1 MDIKILKYELKRII
15 FSKMFVITFIIALF
29 FTVIDLY
36 TKIIQGV
43 SGTAP
48 FSQWSYCRFLCDI
61 NIIMLLMLMLSC
73 TGLFSNEQRVREITS
88 CTSLPQKKYLAAK
101 SLAMFISYII
111 IAVCC
116 ILISLTFYKTT
127 FNFTNFQNFLLP
139 ILIILL
145 PTFVFV
151 FGTSM
156 FLGSQSQTL
165 LYAWIP
171 IVLILS
177 LISFN
182 STPFIDIFA
191 KGYVTYMPAVLPV
204 DSLGEPVFS
213 LSFDFIMSRVL
224 FTLVGMILYVASFK
238 KLSGNRLKS

>member
-1 MDIKILKYELKRII
+1 MDIKILKYELKKII
-15 FSKMFVITFIIALF
+15 FSEMFAITFIIALLF
-29 FTVIDLY
+29 SAINLY
-36 TKIIQGV
+36 TEIIQGV

-48 FSQWSYCRFLCDI
+48 FSKWSYCKFLCDI
-61 NIIMLLMLMLSC
+61 NTIMLIILMLSC
-73 TGLFSNEQRVREITS
+73 TGLFSRNEQRVREITS
-88 CTSLPQKKYLAAK
+88 CTSLPQKKYLATK
-101 SLAMFISYII
+101 SLALFISYLI
-111 IAVCC
+111 IAICC
-116 ILISLTFYKTT
+116 ILISLAFYKMT

-156 FLGSQSQTL
+156 FLGSKSQTL

-191 KGYVTYMPAVLPV
+191 KGYVTYMPTVLPV
-204 DSLGEPVFS
+204 DSLGEPIFS
-213 LSFDFIMSRVL
+213 LSSDFIMSRLL
-224 FTLVGMILYVASFK
+224 FTLVGMVLYVASFN
-238 KLSGNRLKS
+238 KLSGKP

>member
-29 FTVIDLY
+29 FSVISLY
-36 TKIIQGV
+36 TGIIQGV

-48 FSQWSYCRFLCDI
+48 FSKWSYCKFLCDI
-61 NIIMLLMLMLSC
+61 NTIMLLILMLSC
-73 TGLFSNEQRVREITS
+73 TGLFSRNEQRVREITS
-88 CTSLPQKKYLAAK
+88 CTSLPQKKYLATK
-101 SLAMFISYII
+101 SLALFISYLI
-111 IAVCC
+111 IAICC
-116 ILISLTFYKTT
+116 ILISLVFYKTT
-127 FNFTNFQNFLLP
+127 FNFTNFRNFLLP

-156 FLGSQSQTL
+156 FLGSKSQTL

-182 STPFIDIFA
+182 SIPFIDIFA
-191 KGYVTYMPAVLPV
+191 KGYVTYMPTVLPV
-204 DSLGEPVFS
+204 DSLSEPVFS
-213 LSFDFIMSRVL
+213 LSLNFIMSRLL
-224 FTLVGMILYVASFK
+224 FALVGMVLYVASFK
-238 KLSGNRLKS
+238 KLSGKP

>member
-1 MDIKILKYELKRII
+1 MDVKILKYELKRII
-15 FSKMFVITFIIALF
+15 FSKMFMIVFIIALF
-29 FTVIDLY
+29 FSVIDLY
-36 TKIIQGV
+36 TEIIQGV

-48 FSQWSYCRFLCDI
+48 FSKWSYCKFLCDI
-61 NIIMLLMLMLSC
+61 NTIMLLILMLSC
-73 TGLFSNEQRVREITS
+73 TGLFSRNEQRVREITS
-88 CTSLPQKKYLAAK
+88 CTSLPQKKYLATK
-101 SLAMFISYII
+101 SFALLISYLI

-116 ILISLTFYKTT
+116 ILISLVFYKTI
-127 FNFTNFQNFLLP
+127 FNFISFQNFLLP

-145 PTFVFV
+145 PTLVFV

-156 FLGSQSQTL
+156 FLGTKSQIL
-165 LYAWIP
+165 LYSWIP

-191 KGYVTYMPAVLPV
+191 KGYVTYMPTVLPV

-213 LSFDFIMSRVL
+213 LSLDFIMSRL
-224 FTLVGMILYVASFK
+224 TFTLVGMVLYVASFK
-238 KLSGNRLKS
+238 KLSRKF

>member
-1 MDIKILKYELKRII
+1 MNKKILKYELKRII

-29 FTVIDLY
+29 FSVINLY

-48 FSQWSYCRFLCDI
+48 FSQWSYCKFLCDI
-61 NIIMLLMLMLSC
+61 NTIMLLILMLSC
-73 TGLFSNEQRVREITS
+73 TGLFSRNEQRVKEITS
-88 CTSLPQKKYLAAK
+88 STPLPQKKYLTTK
-101 SLAMFISYII
+101 SLALFISYLI
-111 IAVCC
+111 IALCC
-116 ILISLTFYKTT
+116 ILISLAFYKTT

-145 PTFVFV
+145 PPFVFV
-151 FGTSM
+151 FGMSM
-156 FLGSQSQTL
+156 FLGSKSQTL

-171 IVLILS
+171 IVMILS

-191 KGYVTYMPAVLPV
+191 KGYVTYMPTVLPV
-204 DSLGEPVFS
+204 DRIGEPVFS
-213 LSFDFIMSRVL
+213 LSFDFIVSRLL
-224 FTLVGMILYVASFK
+224 FTLVGLVLYVASFK
-238 KLSGNRLKS
+238 KLSKKP

>member
-1 MDIKILKYELKRII
+1 MNIKIFKYELKRII

-29 FTVIDLY
+29 FSVIDLY
-36 TKIIQGV
+36 TEIIQGV

-48 FSQWSYCRFLCDI
+48 FSKWSYCKFLCGI
-61 NIIMLLMLMLSC
+61 NTIMLLILMLSF
-73 TGLFSNEQRVREITS
+73 TGLFSRNEQRVREITL
-88 CTSLPQKKYLAAK
+88 CTSLPQKKYLATK
-101 SLAMFISYII
+101 SFAMFISYLII
-111 IAVCC
+111 VVCC
-116 ILISLTFYKTT
+116 ILISLVFYKTT
-127 FNFTNFQNFLLP
+127 FNFADFQNFLLP

-156 FLGSQSQTL
+156 FLGSKSQTL

-171 IVLILS
+171 VILILS

-191 KGYVTYMPAVLPV
+191 KGYVTYRPTILPV

-213 LSFDFIMSRVL
+213 LSLDFIMSRL
-224 FTLVGMILYVASFK
+224 TFTLIGLVLYVASFK
-238 KLSGNRLKS
+238 KLSGKF

>member
-15 FSKMFVITFIIALF
+15 FSKVFVITFIIALF
-29 FTVIDLY
+29 FSAISLY
-36 TKIIQGV
+36 TEIIQGV

-48 FSQWSYCRFLCDI
+48 FSKWSYCKFLCDI
-61 NIIMLLMLMLSC
+61 NTIMLLILMLTC
-73 TGLFSNEQRVREITS
+73 TGLFSRNEQRVREITS
-88 CTSLPQKKYLAAK
+88 CTSLPQKKYLATK
-101 SLAMFISYII
+101 SLALFVSYLI

-116 ILISLTFYKTT
+116 IFISLVFYKTT
-127 FNFTNFQNFLLP
+127 FSFTSCQNFLLP

-156 FLGSQSQTL
+156 FLGNKSQTL

-171 IVLILS
+171 IILVLS
-177 LISFN
+177 FISFN

-191 KGYVTYMPAVLPV
+191 KGYVTYMPTVISV

-213 LSFDFIMSRVL
+213 LSLNFIISRL
-224 FTLVGMILYVASFK
+224 IFTLVGMVLYVASFK
-238 KLSGNRLKS
+238 KLSRKP

>member
-15 FSKMFVITFIIALF
+15 FSKIFVITFIIALF
-29 FTVIDLY
+29 FSMIDLY

-43 SGTAP
+43 SGTSP
-48 FSQWSYCRFLCDI
+48 FSKWSYCKFLCDI
-61 NIIMLLMLMLSC
+61 NTIMLLILMLTC
-73 TGLFSNEQRVREITS
+73 TGLFSRNEERVREITS
-88 CTSLPQKKYLAAK
+88 CTSLPQKKYLATK
-101 SLAMFISYII
+101 SLALFISYLI

-116 ILISLTFYKTT
+116 ILISLAFYKTT
-127 FNFTNFQNFLLP
+127 FSFINFQSFLLP

-156 FLGSQSQTL
+156 FLGSKSQIL
-165 LYAWIP
+165 LYVWIP

-177 LISFN
+177 LISFS

-191 KGYVTYMPAVLPV
+191 KGYVTYMPTVLSV
-204 DSLGEPVFS
+204 DSFGEPVFS
-213 LSFDFIMSRVL
+213 LSLDFIISRL
-224 FTLVGMILYVASFK
+224 IFTLVGMVLYVASFK
-238 KLSGNRLKS
+238 KLSEKP

>member
-1 MDIKILKYELKRII
+1 MNIKILKYELKRII
-15 FSKMFVITFIIALF
+15 FSKMFVITFIIALL
-29 FTVIDLY
+29 FTAIDLY
-36 TKIIQGV
+36 TEIIQGV

-48 FSQWSYCRFLCDI
+48 FSRWSYCKFLCDI
-61 NIIMLLMLMLSC
+61 NTIILLILMLSC
-73 TGLFSNEQRVREITS
+73 TGLFSKNEQRVREITS
-88 CTSLPQKKYLAAK
+88 CTSLPQKKYLTTK
-101 SLAMFISYII
+101 SFALFISYLI

-116 ILISLTFYKTT
+116 ILISLVFYKTT
-127 FNFTNFQNFLLP
+127 FNFTDFQNFLLP

-145 PTFVFV
+145 PTFAFV

-156 FLGSQSQTL
+156 FLGSKSQTL
-165 LYAWIP
+165 LYTWIP

-191 KGYVTYMPAVLPV
+191 KGYVTYMPAVLPA

-213 LSFDFIMSRVL
+213 LSLDFIMSRLL
-224 FTLVGMILYVASFK
+224 FTLVGMVPYVASFK
-238 KLSGNRLKS
+238 KLSKKP

>member
-29 FTVIDLY
+29 FSVIDLY
-36 TKIIQGV
+36 TEIIQGV
-43 SGTAP
+43 SGTSP
-48 FSQWSYCRFLCDI
+48 FSKWSYCKFLCDI
-61 NIIMLLMLMLSC
+61 NTIMLLILMLSC
-73 TGLFSNEQRVREITS
+73 TGLFSRKEQRVREITS
-88 CTSLPQKKYLAAK
+88 CTSLPQKKYLATK
-101 SLAMFISYII
+101 SFALFISYLI

-116 ILISLTFYKTT
+116 IFISFVFYNRTFD
-127 FNFTNFQNFLLP
+127 FASFQNFLLP
-139 ILIILL
+139 MLIILL
-145 PTFVFV
+145 PTFLFV

-156 FLGSQSQTL
+156 FLGSKSQTL

-191 KGYVTYMPAVLPV
+191 KGYVTYMPTVLSV

-213 LSFDFIMSRVL
+213 LSLDFIMSRLL
-224 FTLVGMILYVASFK
+224 FTLVGMVLYVASFK
-238 KLSGNRLKS
+238 KLSGKP